1 MHNELYVWKTPGNQK
16 LTVRRGILVTCPS
29 VPVWSMSWW
38 RSRRRVQR
46 TAVTPA
52 LHALVFIAAAS
63 SQPAVCL
70 HTAALYKWGVMQS
83 HTPGL
88 KCVQESAG
96 PGRPSG
102 GPWHVARERRA
113 ASEVTAVT
121 FYSKTLVMKVWTAAE
136 KHRQKNRSVRNI

>member
-1 MHNELYVWKTPGNQK
+1 M
-16 LTVRRGILVTCPS
+16 
-29 VPVWSMSWW
+29 
-38 RSRRRVQR
+38 
-46 TAVTPA
+46 
-52 LHALVFIAAAS
+52 
-63 SQPAVCL
+63 CL
-70 HTAALYKWGVMQS
+70 RTAALYKWGVIQS

-102 GPWHVARERRA
+102 VPGMWLWERGA

-136 KHRQKNRSVRNI
+136 KHRQKNRGVGNI